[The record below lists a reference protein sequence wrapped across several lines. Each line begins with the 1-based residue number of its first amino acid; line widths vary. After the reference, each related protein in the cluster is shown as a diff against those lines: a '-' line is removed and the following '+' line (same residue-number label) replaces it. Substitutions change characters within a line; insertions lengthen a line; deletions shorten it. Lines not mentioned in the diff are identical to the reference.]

1 MRKILVGGWVVF
13 WTYVIVL
20 LIVPR
25 FVAKMFGT
33 RFFRLYSIILVLS
46 TAIYGISI
54 LFRSGM
60 KSAGRR

>member
-1 MRKILVGGWVVF
+1 MMRKILVGGWVVF

-33 RFFRLYSIILVLS
+33 RFFGFIR
-46 TAIYGISI
+46 
-54 LFRSGM
+54 
-60 KSAGRR
+60 